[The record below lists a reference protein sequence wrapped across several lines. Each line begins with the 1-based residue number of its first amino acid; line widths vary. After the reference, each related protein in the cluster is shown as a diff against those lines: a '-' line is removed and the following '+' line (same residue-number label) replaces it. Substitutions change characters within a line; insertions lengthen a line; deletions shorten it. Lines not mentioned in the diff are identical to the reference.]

1 MKRGEKQMK
10 IGNMIYIN
18 GFLFMRV
25 NKNTA
30 KKAYYLNKSIEI
42 VPQKLTSNFQPYQD
56 ITKDI
61 FTTVNK
67 KECMDN
73 TFENAMVSYDYIL
86 MSTLNKKKSDP
97 IEYYIPV
104 KLVDRFTGEK
114 PTRDTLPDNHIFVYD
129 NAAYTTLKPIW

>member
-1 MKRGEKQMK
+1 MK
-10 IGNMIYIN
+10 IGSMIYIN
-18 GFLFMRV
+18 GFLYMRV

-42 VPQKLTSNFQPYQD
+42 VPQKLTRDFQPYQD
-56 ITKDI
+56 ITDDI

-73 TFENAMVSYDYIL
+73 TFENAITSYDYIL
-86 MSTLNKKKSDP
+86 MATLNKKKSDS

-104 KLVDRFTGEK
+104 KLIDRFTGEK
-114 PTRDTLPDNHIFVYD
+114 PTRDTLPKNHVFVYD
-129 NAAYTTLKPIW
+129 NSAYITLKAIW

>member
-1 MKRGEKQMK
+1 MK

-18 GFLFMRV
+18 GFLYMRV

-30 KKAYYLNKSIEI
+30 KKAYCLNMSIEI
-42 VPQKLTSNFQPYQD
+42 VPQKLTRDFQPYQN
-56 ITKDI
+56 ITDDI

-73 TFENAMVSYDYIL
+73 TFENAMISYDYIL
-86 MSTLNKKKSDP
+86 MATLNKKKSDP

-104 KLVDRFTGEK
+104 KLIDRFTGEK
-114 PTRDTLPDNHIFVYD
+114 PTRNTSPENHIFVYD
-129 NAAYTTLKPIW
+129 NAAYTTLKAIW

>member
-1 MKRGEKQMK
+1 MR

-18 GFLFMRV
+18 GFLYMRV

-42 VPQKLTSNFQPYQD
+42 VPQKFTRDFQPYQD
-56 ITKDI
+56 ITDDI

-67 KECMDN
+67 KECMNN
-73 TFENAMVSYDYIL
+73 TFENAMKSYDYIL
-86 MSTLNKKKSDP
+86 MVTLNKKKSDS

-104 KLVDRFTGEK
+104 KLIDRFTGEK
-114 PTRDTLPDNHIFVYD
+114 PTRDTLPKNHVFVYD
-129 NAAYTTLKPIW
+129 NAAYTTLKTIW